1 MRWFGFIAGVW
12 GAVVWWLAVWK
23 RGSGQRPPY
32 TMYLPCFESSF
43 PPQHPRRWHHNPRP
57 RLSTAI
63 DPKYLSGPAVTKA
76 DFPAVK
82 IILSTTTFNSL
93 QGEVQSF
100 LIHPH
105 PILPPANA
113 SHPQHLHGKRRRL
126 CQPFYSHPPLN
137 LAVVFNIR
145 QFPSPR
151 ARTHLDSK
159 YHKTRRRCNGQVQ
172 AKWPLLRPVMSGPA
186 AELPTGLAL
195 SGMGVADG
203 TLPWYR
209 GWGWGCGVES
219 LVLCVVVCGEVGG
232 VLAMGSCAFR
242 VMGLGRVECGIMS
255 RKVRSRWE
263 IGTSRGT
270 GRAEGGRLK
279 PP

>member
-1 MRWFGFIAGVW
+1 MNVLALFSVVLSASTSKEMASQPAPSTSVNSNRLKVPVW
-12 GAVVWWLAVWK
+12 TRCYQGRFSRCK
-23 RGSGQRPPY
+23 N
-32 TMYLPCFESSF
+32 
-43 PPQHPRRWHHNPRP
+43 HP
-57 RLSTAI
+57 L
-63 DPKYLSGPAVTKA
+63 
-76 DFPAVK
+76 
-82 IILSTTTFNSL
+82 TTTFNSL
-93 QGEVQSF
+93 HGEVQSF

-105 PILPPANA
+105 PVLPPANA

-126 CQPFYSHPPLN
+126 CPPFYSHPPLN

-145 QFPSPR
+145 RFPSPR

-219 LVLCVVVCGEVGG
+219 LVFMRCG
-232 VLAMGSCAFR
+232 
-242 VMGLGRVECGIMS
+242 
-255 RKVRSRWE
+255 VR
-263 IGTSRGT
+263 
-270 GRAEGGRLK
+270 
-279 PP
+279 

>member
-43 PPQHPRRWHHNPRP
+43 PPQHPRRWHHNPRLP

-63 DPKYLSGPAVTKA
+63 DSKYLSGPAVTKA
-76 DFPAVK
+76 DFPAVQ

-105 PILPPANA
+105 PILPPVNA

-126 CQPFYSHPPLN
+126 CPPFYSHPPLN

-151 ARTHLDSK
+151 GTNAPRLKISQDPTTLQWPSSGKMAVAPSCHVGTRCRTSHRASSERDG
-159 YHKTRRRCNGQVQ
+159 RCG
-172 AKWPLLRPVMSGPA
+172 WYA
-186 AELPTGLAL
+186 AVVPR
-195 SGMGVADG
+195 MGV
-203 TLPWYR
+203 
-209 GWGWGCGVES
+209 
-219 LVLCVVVCGEVGG
+219 
-232 VLAMGSCAFR
+232 
-242 VMGLGRVECGIMS
+242 GLWS
-255 RKVRSRWE
+255 
-263 IGTSRGT
+263 
-270 GRAEGGRLK
+270 
-279 PP
+279 